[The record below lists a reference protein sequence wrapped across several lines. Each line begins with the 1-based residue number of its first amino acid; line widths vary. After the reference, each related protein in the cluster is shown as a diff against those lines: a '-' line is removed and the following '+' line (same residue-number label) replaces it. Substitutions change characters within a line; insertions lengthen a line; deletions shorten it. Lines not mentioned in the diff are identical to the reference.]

1 MRAILTRGGGSHN
14 ITKSISSSSLKDFAI
29 IVDSVKTPGLGIH
42 HYRTKFNYNNKII
55 IDNMVQEH
63 TARRYLQRSAQ
74 KIKTVTPTY
83 LTTMA
88 STKVNTTAIVGW

>member
-1 MRAILTRGGGSHN
+1 
-14 ITKSISSSSLKDFAI
+14 
-29 IVDSVKTPGLGIH
+29 
-42 HYRTKFNYNNKII
+42 
-55 IDNMVQEH
+55 MVQEH

-88 STKVNTTAIVGW
+88 STKVNTTAIVGWWCFGFGIIGLTIVGSLYLFQRAERKRWHNQNDEVLINEIVSLSE

>member
-1 MRAILTRGGGSHN
+1 
-14 ITKSISSSSLKDFAI
+14 
-29 IVDSVKTPGLGIH
+29 
-42 HYRTKFNYNNKII
+42 
-55 IDNMVQEH
+55 MVQEH

-88 STKVNTTAIVGW
+88 STKVNTTAIVG